1 MVVWIL
7 IIIFTDSCNLLQ
19 SDDTLCTVSTSAR
32 FSMIFRQQCQS
43 GFLYHFE
50 KYYVLWKSNVYRLT
64 EWRHLTDVRRNRERT
79 SIFTVQCVWV
89 RAVVDMVTDM
99 LCTRTFWVRT
109 QLPDIAYNTCF
120 NITLF
125 SWCRSVCCGIRAPC
139 RCRSTLVSEF
149 ALSQCFIVIWAI
161 FRVCLLHPKFLS
173 SGPDELSSFVARPN
187 LSFQLNYL

>member
-1 MVVWIL
+1 
-7 IIIFTDSCNLLQ
+7 
-19 SDDTLCTVSTSAR
+19 
-32 FSMIFRQQCQS
+32 MIFRQQCQS

-50 KYYVLWKSNVYRLT
+50 KFHVLWKSNVYRLT

-125 SWCRSVCCGIRAPC
+125 SWCRSVCCGIRAP
-139 RCRSTLVSEF
+139 TVGVVQLWWVNLHHLN
-149 ALSQCFIVIWAI
+149 AL
-161 FRVCLLHPKFLS
+161 LS
-173 SGPDELSSFVARPN
+173 SEPSLECACSIPSFWVQDLMN
-187 LSFQLNYL
+187 T